1 MFHEAGFLNV
11 KVKVILLLSAEHSA
25 GSKNV
30 IQKVTLQT
38 PVDFVESLCYKD
50 FYALFSCPEQK
61 KIFPLLEEEEK
72 WHVFKQW
79 LVRETL

>member
-61 KIFPLLEEEEK
+61 KISLSLRKRRNGMFLSSG
-72 WHVFKQW
+72 
-79 LVRETL
+79 